1 MKFLNQSLVHH
12 EISSRRTHKQWI
24 ALLDELTALTVK
36 ARDKFH
42 CRASGC
48 GKQWLPVML
57 SGGRVLVAEDCHWAH
72 IVPRARGLSLR
83 HELGNGLTLCFRHHK
98 KFDALDESEKIDFLE
113 SCWMEAETL
122 RSLQTRAHEIKM
134 DFDGAYHA
142 RIMIGALN
150 NELRNCE
157 NLGLDMELMREQVIS
172 FFEKR
177 I

>member
-57 SGGRVLVAEDCHWAH
+57 AGGRVLVAEDCHWAH

-98 KFDALDESEKIDFLE
+98 KFDALDESEKIAFLE
-113 SCWMEAETL
+113 SCGMEAETV
-122 RSLQTRAHEIKM
+122 RSLQARAHEIKT

-142 RIMIGALN
+142 RIMIGVLN

-157 NLGLDMELMREQVIS
+157 VYGVAMEIEREQVLE
-172 FFEKR
+172 FFCVR